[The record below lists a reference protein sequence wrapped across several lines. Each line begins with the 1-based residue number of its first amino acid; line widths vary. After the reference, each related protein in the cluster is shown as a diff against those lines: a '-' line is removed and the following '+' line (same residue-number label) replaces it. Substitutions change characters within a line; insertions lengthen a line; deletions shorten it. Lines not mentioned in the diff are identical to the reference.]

1 MGMEKKALALCITLA
16 ISNSSFAAEENIYQ
30 NKEEMTARCADSANV
45 NQENRCNPD
54 DQTEEWIAAGI

>member
-45 NQENRCNPD
+45 NQANRCNPD
-54 DQTEEWIAAGI
+54 D